1 MWNKTVNGTK
11 TQRATVAEGHKPH
24 RLRYADNH
32 KRNRQMPRKDLL
44 SRFRATLSAGAK
56 PWCLTLALGC
66 LLTPPWAHSQAL
78 FVQTPYQN
86 PKALIDIYL
95 DHPAKMGAALYWVRS
110 LVNPLVEPPYN
121 MLPEDMSVI
130 VLLHG
135 TELVTVARKNAS
147 QYEDVVQRMRYYA
160 SQGVK
165 FKVCGLALKD
175 FGYQPNDLQD
185 FVEVTPSA
193 MSELVHWQNQGYALI
208 TPVVTE
214 KKQATDDIR

>member
-1 MWNKTVNGTK
+1 MT
-11 TQRATVAEGHKPH
+11 
-24 RLRYADNH
+24 
-32 KRNRQMPRKDLL
+32 RKDLF
-44 SRFRATLSAGAK
+44 FRWSAAQRPSPK
-56 PWCLTLALGC
+56 LGC
-66 LLTPPWAHSQAL
+66 LAFAAAWVLATPLAHAQAR

-86 PKALIDIYL
+86 PKALVDVYL

-121 MLPEDMSVI
+121 MLPEDMSVV

-135 TELVTVARKNAS
+135 TELVTVARKNATL
-147 QYEDVVQRMRYYA
+147 YEDVVQRMHYYA

-175 FGYQPNDLQD
+175 FGYQASDLQD

-193 MSELVHWQNQGYALI
+193 MAELVHWQNQGYALI